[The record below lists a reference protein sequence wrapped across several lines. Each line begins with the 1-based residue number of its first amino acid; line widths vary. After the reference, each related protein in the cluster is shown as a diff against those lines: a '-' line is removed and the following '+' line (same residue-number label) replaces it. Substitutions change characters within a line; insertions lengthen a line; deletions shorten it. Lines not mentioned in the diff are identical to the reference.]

1 MPIFW
6 TPQMDQKLLIAVL
19 AAVKLDPDVL
29 LSRWTELFGKTIE
42 CSTKRATVE
51 HIIKLKKSMGIGS
64 VKPSAALA
72 SQPCLTDASK
82 VRKSQARSKAAMC
95 QDASDCDGHETV
107 PRHEPSKKRSSANTR
122 SPSNRLN
129 RAQHLPKDRNQDS
142 LMTREPDESTV
153 ATAARVKTEVEDGAS
168 APGMVGH
175 VVNLASQRAS
185 NAGSVDSDQAYS
197 GNSDMSD
204 DLGVV
209 ELIVA
214 DGVSVGILT
223 PPPQSMQT
231 KEHLSSVV
239 TARQREL
246 DNGAVDSQASETE
259 CHNDASLTIGVRKY
273 AQEGLRTPT
282 ASPPHKRQI
291 KVEKKYKVR
300 SIIDERSSHYHID
313 WESDSDTGG
322 SCESTWEPKSYA
334 NQLAVED
341 WETKKAA
348 YKIGISSVRN
358 NTMHRKTFDRS
369 RCPGWKVAKPG
380 RLRRPL
386 SPRALPDHLVGRSPS
401 KNSSK
406 TERIKYL
413 AKKHNKM
420 GVTQKAF
427 MECLIADLRTNLRR
441 IKNPSKLEGDH
452 PLGPKA
458 FAASH
463 PC

>member
-42 CSTKRATVE
+42 CPTKRAIVE

-82 VRKSQARSKAAMC
+82 
-95 QDASDCDGHETV
+95 
-107 PRHEPSKKRSSANTR
+107 
-122 SPSNRLN
+122 
-129 RAQHLPKDRNQDS
+129 DS

-153 ATAARVKTEVEDGAS
+153 ATAARVKIEVEDGAS

-197 GNSDMSD
+197 GNN
-204 DLGVV
+204 
-209 ELIVA
+209 
-214 DGVSVGILT
+214 GVSVGILT

-291 KVEKKYKVR
+291 KVEKEYKVR
-300 SIIDERSSHYHID
+300 SIIDESSSHYHID

-348 YKIGISSVRN
+348 CKAS
-358 NTMHRKTFDRS
+358 H
-369 RCPGWKVAKPG
+369 KV
-380 RLRRPL
+380 
-386 SPRALPDHLVGRSPS
+386 SPRASMSSRGTKRS
-401 KNSSK
+401 K
-406 TERIKYL
+406 
-413 AKKHNKM
+413 
-420 GVTQKAF
+420 
-427 MECLIADLRTNLRR
+427 
-441 IKNPSKLEGDH
+441 
-452 PLGPKA
+452 
-458 FAASH
+458 
-463 PC
+463 